1 MVDALL
7 KSINADSASAYQ
19 KFCSEH
25 NLRLNTVPLCFHSNE
40 KINISEINGVHSQ
53 LEVCLNKFRSVSIKH
68 LQKYLNWFTYAFIMR
83 KRFNLNKFKTE
94 SFSNIGID
102 SNYINSNKIFL

>member
-1 MVDALL
+1 M
-7 KSINADSASAYQ
+7 
-19 KFCSEH
+19 
-25 NLRLNTVPLCFHSNE
+25 LNTVPLCFHSNE

>member
-1 MVDALL
+1 M
-7 KSINADSASAYQ
+7 
-19 KFCSEH
+19 
-25 NLRLNTVPLCFHSNE
+25 PLCFHSNE

-68 LQKYLNWFTYAFIMR
+68 LQKYLNLFTYAFIMR

-94 SFSNIGID
+94 SFSNIVID
-102 SNYINSNKIFL
+102 SNYINSNKIFSSPSIPY